1 MEAKTEISNCADHQV
16 HLAEFVCLDP
26 NCTFGAK
33 ACVLCIKN
41 VHLKCSESFFVS
53 LEELSSCRRGL
64 IQNKDA
70 LKQISEIF
78 DRKTYQLF
86 LDIKTLQQQVL
97 SNVEK
102 AFPSPENNSFDLLL
116 AEKSRYDISYVPET
130 KKIIAKPKY
139 LNSEEDISE
148 LVGKFT
154 FMLDKE
160 IEKFLKAASSISF
173 NTVHINNPS
182 SWKRQSSI
190 SVSKENGIMFTK
202 EETGDDK
209 HYIVFLKSI
218 KSTPLLITIENAPS
232 KSQPLEF
239 GLVNET
245 QLNTLENANMAQN
258 ESIGISFSG
267 SSVNLMK
274 GTYLKK
280 GELVGSGFENG
291 VTYRIEQ
298 KEKAFFITC
307 PEKEVALEGVLG
319 DKHTYNFFIA
329 LIQPKASVSIKVE
342 GKD

>member
-1 MEAKTEISNCADHQV
+1 MEAKTEISHCADHRV

-26 NCTFGAK
+26 NCTLGAK

-41 VHLKCSESFFVS
+41 IHIKCSESFFVS

-64 IQNKDA
+64 IQNRDA

-86 LDIKTLQQQVL
+86 LEIKTLQQQVL

-102 AFPSPENNSFDLLL
+102 TFPAPENNSFELLV
-116 AEKSRYDISYVPET
+116 AEKSRYNVSYDPET
-130 KKIIAKPKY
+130 KKILAKPKY
-139 LNSEEDISE
+139 LNSEEDVTE
-148 LVGKFT
+148 LVTKFT

-160 IEKFLKAASSISF
+160 IERFLKASSSISF

-182 SWKRQSSI
+182 SWKRYSSVI
-190 SVSKENGIMFTK
+190 VSKENGIMFTK
-202 EETGDDK
+202 EEAGDEK
-209 HYIVFLKSI
+209 NYIVFLKSI
-218 KSTPLLITIENAPS
+218 KSTPLLVTIENAPAKANS
-232 KSQPLEF
+232 IEF
-239 GLVNET
+239 GLINEI
-245 QLNTLENANMAQN
+245 QLNYLENANMSIN
-258 ESIGISFSG
+258 ETTGMFFSG
-267 SSVNLMK
+267 SSINLMK

-291 VTYRIEQ
+291 VTYKIEQ
-298 KEKAFFITC
+298 KEKSFFITC

-319 DKHTYNFFIA
+319 EKNIYYFFIA
-329 LIQPKASVSIKVE
+329 LIQSKSSVSIKVE